1 MKYQRIILVT
11 VGLFATI
18 TCVYSM
24 FVGKQS
30 MESGSTKPPCSNVA
44 PETMNLQ
51 FTSVDLKYDLTDQA
65 IHQNLLLE
73 FSAIHT
79 DMVSAKGSI
88 RHLSNILQ
96 NADQITDE
104 SRRPYMKL
112 TQSSSECTGSI
123 SHEFSH
129 TEVGDCIVYD
139 IPMLRVPLERLE
151 LDIRSMKA
159 SINNTQLCWNAI
171 ILVNDT
177 ANIVID
183 DDAEI
188 SCECSWC
195 AVSKSSVDGS
205 YVAARTYAV
214 DDELFF
220 EEVENT
226 SSGTVA
232 DDDEGL
238 SFVINYEKADTPP
251 SLDKPIY
258 RFPDEVPSLSW
269 DAPIII
275 K

>member
-24 FVGKQS
+24 FIGKQS

-65 IHQNLLLE
+65 SHQNLLLE

-112 TQSSSECTGSI
+112 TLSSSECTGSI
-123 SHEFSH
+123 SHKFSH
-129 TEVGDCIVYD
+129 TEVCDYIVYD

-171 ILVNDT
+171 ILVNDIG
-177 ANIVID
+177 NIVID

-195 AVSKSSVDGS
+195 AISKSSVDGT

>member
-44 PETMNLQ
+44 TGRTSLQ
-51 FTSVDLKYDLTDQA
+51 FTSIDLRYDLTDQA
-65 IHQNLLLE
+65 NHQNLLLE
-73 FSAIHT
+73 FSAIHP
-79 DMVSAKGSI
+79 DMISAKGSI

-96 NADQITDE
+96 NADLITDE

-123 SHEFSH
+123 SHEFSC
-129 TEVGDCIVYD
+129 TEVSDYFVHN
-139 IPMLRVPLERLE
+139 IPILGALLERLE

-171 ILVNDT
+171 ILVNDI

-195 AVSKSSVDGS
+195 AVSKSSVDGT

-232 DDDEGL
+232 DDDDGL

>member
-1 MKYQRIILVT
+1 
-11 VGLFATI
+11 
-18 TCVYSM
+18 M

-112 TQSSSECTGSI
+112 TLSSSECTGSI
-123 SHEFSH
+123 SHKFSH
-129 TEVGDCIVYD
+129 TEVCDYIVYD

-171 ILVNDT
+171 ILVNDIG
-177 ANIVID
+177 NIVID

-195 AVSKSSVDGS
+195 AVSKSSVDGT